1 MRIILAGIV
10 GGIAMFVWA
19 SIAHVATPLGATG
32 ISTLPNEGETLL
44 SLNNLIGE
52 NGGLYLFPSPPKTA
66 SQSQEPPAV
75 GPAGLLVWRPRT
87 VMALTPSNLAAEFA
101 TELAESL
108 IAAFLLSWASV
119 QGFVPRVGYVA
130 LIGAAAAIT
139 TNVSYWNWY
148 GFPTDYTL
156 AYGSIEIVGYVVAGI
171 AIALILPRRLAST

>member
-1 MRIILAGIV
+1 MRTILAGIV

-19 SIAHVATPLGATG
+19 SIAHVATPLGAVG

-52 NGGLYLFPSPPKTA
+52 NGGLYLFPSPPKSS
-66 SQSQEPPAV
+66 SQSQQAPAV

-87 VMALTPSNLAAEFA
+87 VMALRPSNLVTEFT

-119 QGFVPRVGYVA
+119 QGFVPRVGFVA

-156 AYGSIEIVGYVVAGI
+156 VYGLIEIVGFVVAGI
-171 AIALILPRRLAST
+171 AIALVVPRPAST

>member
-1 MRIILAGIV
+1 
-10 GGIAMFVWA
+10 
-19 SIAHVATPLGATG
+19 
-32 ISTLPNEGETLL
+32 
-44 SLNNLIGE
+44 
-52 NGGLYLFPSPPKTA
+52 
-66 SQSQEPPAV
+66 
-75 GPAGLLVWRPRT
+75 
-87 VMALTPSNLAAEFA
+87 MALTPSNLAAEFA

-130 LIGAAAAIT
+130 LIGVAAAIT

-171 AIALILPRRLAST
+171 AIALILPRRPAST